1 MTTAHPT
8 PLASRSVRN
17 YRAVAVTAAIVVTLA
32 LLLTACS
39 RSDEAAKP
47 AAGGDAK
54 NTRVAALGLGDAD
67 TLLSL
72 GIAPVAVAP
81 WGAQG
86 DVDKSGVGPWS
97 KELLGDATPEPIYN
111 TAQGFTSQILEK
123 VTATNPEQIIAVNQA
138 VDAQAKKA
146 LAAIAP
152 TTTHSEQFADW
163 QVPWEDQVTTIAHAV
178 GKESEGQEQI
188 KKTKKAF
195 EDFQAQHPELKGKRA
210 AVVMPYQGKI
220 GIYTSGDGR
229 GQFLKSLGFHIPAEI
244 EGDGKQFY
252 RDLAPENYSEL
263 NNVDYLFVLDY
274 KGAVD
279 ALKKDTTFN
288 NLDVVKSGRAH
299 FLHEDV
305 GNAMSMP
312 NPVTIPWAIQKFAE
326 SL

>member
-1 MTTAHPT
+1 MVQGT
-8 PLASRSVRN
+8 PGRRHTGTHLQH
-17 YRAVAVTAAIVVTLA
+17 
-32 LLLTACS
+32 
-39 RSDEAAKP
+39 
-47 AAGGDAK
+47 G
-54 NTRVAALGLGDAD
+54 
-67 TLLSL
+67 
-72 GIAPVAVAP
+72 
-81 WGAQG
+81 
-86 DVDKSGVGPWS
+86 SGVHLSDPG
-97 KELLGDATPEPIYN
+97 
-111 TAQGFTSQILEK
+111 K

-152 TTTHSEQFADW
+152 TTTHSEQFTDW

-178 GKESEGQEQI
+178 GKEAEGQEQI

-195 EDFQAQHPELKGKRA
+195 EDFQAQHPDLKGKRA
-210 AVVMPYQGKI
+210 AVIMPYQGKI

-252 RDLAPENYSEL
+252 RDLAPEKYSEL